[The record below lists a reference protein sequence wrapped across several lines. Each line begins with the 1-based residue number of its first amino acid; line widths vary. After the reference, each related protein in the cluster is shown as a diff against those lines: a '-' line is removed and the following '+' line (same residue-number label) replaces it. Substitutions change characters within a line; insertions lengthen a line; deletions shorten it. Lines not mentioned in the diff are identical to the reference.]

1 MPQNFLE
8 CDREQVFLMPPSLR
22 DWLPEDHFAWFV
34 IETVAGM
41 DLGAFYEAYRADGH
55 GRAAHEPAMMVSLLA
70 YAYATGVYSS
80 RGIVRHCRQDVAYRV
95 ITANRVADHATVA
108 RFVRRHE
115 VALAGLFTVVL
126 ELCDSAG
133 LVECG
138 VVALDGTKLSGNATR
153 ETSVDF
159 GRIASELIGFAI
171 ASDEAEDEEHGE
183 ARGDELPEEL
193 QTDEGRREWL
203 ARELAARRQAKRQSE
218 QEDKDDE
225 DEDEGED
232 GGEGG
237 ADSGPE
243 RGPGYEFDAERIVAR
258 VQGRDGWLLDAKRQL
273 DLKRWQAPAPVT
285 RAREERLWDA
295 AERLE
300 QDLAAVRAGNEAY
313 EQWRA
318 TATDRLGRSLSG
330 NRLPKPYTPPATPQ
344 TTVNLS
350 DPDTHLMK
358 GHKVFVQGYNAQAV
372 VDPNQIVIA
381 AEVSTEPVDFSA
393 LEPLMSAARRELE
406 RANVSTQ
413 PRVAVADAGFWN
425 EQQMDKLAADGIAV
439 LVPPESGKR
448 KGQRP
453 GWSGGRYSWMRGLL
467 TSDQGRELYR
477 LRRQVIE
484 PVFGHTKHNR
494 KFTQFHRR
502 GRGAVRTEWR
512 LLMMTHNLT
521 KLYRHQ
527 IATAGA

>member
-8 CDREQVFLMPPSLR
+8 CDREQAFLMPPSLR
-22 DWLPEDHFAWFV
+22 DWLPGDHLAWFV
-34 IETVAGM
+34 IETVARM
-41 DLGAFYEAYRADGH
+41 DLGAFYEAYRANGQ
-55 GRAAHEPAMMVSLLA
+55 GRAAHEPAMMVSLLT
-70 YAYATGVYSS
+70 YAYSTGVYSS
-80 RGIVRHCRQDVAYRV
+80 RGIERHCRQDIAYRV
-95 ITANRVADHATVA
+95 ITANRVPDHATVA

-115 VALAGLFTVVL
+115 VALAGLFTEVL

-138 VVALDGTKLSGNATR
+138 VVALDGTKLPGNATR

-159 GRIASELIGFAI
+159 GQIARELIGVAI
-171 ASDEAEDEEHGE
+171 ATDEAEDEEHGE

-193 QTDEGRREWL
+193 QTDEGRRAWL
-203 ARELAARRQAKRQSE
+203 ARELAARRQAER
-218 QEDKDDE
+218 EDQDE
-225 DEDEGED
+225 VQGED
-232 GGEGG
+232 GGESR
-237 ADSGPE
+237 AESEPE
-243 RGPGYEFDAERIVAR
+243 RGPGYEFDAEQIVAR

-273 DLKRWQAPAPVT
+273 DRERWQAPAPVS
-285 RAREERLWDA
+285 RAREDRLWDG

-300 QDLAAVRAGNEAY
+300 QDLAALRAGNEAY

-318 TATDRLGRSLSG
+318 TAKDRLGRSLSG

-358 GHKVFVQGYNAQAV
+358 GHKLFVQGYNAQAV
-372 VDPNQIVIA
+372 VNPKHIVIA

-406 RANVSTQ
+406 QASISTE
-413 PRVAVADAGFWN
+413 PRVAVADTGFWN
-425 EQQMDKLAADGIAV
+425 EQQMDKLAADGITV

-448 KGQRP
+448 KGPRP
-453 GWSGGRYSWMRGLL
+453 GWSGGRYNWMRALL
-467 TSDQGRELYR
+467 ASDQGRELYR
-477 LRRQVIE
+477 QRRQVIE

>member
-1 MPQNFLE
+1 
-8 CDREQVFLMPPSLR
+8 MPPSLR
-22 DWLPEDHFAWFV
+22 DWLPEDHLAWFV
-34 IETVAGM
+34 IDTVER
-41 DLGAFYEAYRADGH
+41 LELTPFYEAYRSDGH
-55 GRAAHEPAMMVSLLA
+55 GRAAYEPAMMVSLLA
-70 YAYATGVYSS
+70 YSYATGEYSS
-80 RGIVRHCRQDVAYRV
+80 RGIERHCRQDIAYRV
-95 ITANRVADHATVA
+95 ITANRVPDHATVA

-115 VALAGLFTVVL
+115 VALAGLFGEVL
-126 ELCDSAG
+126 ELCDGAG

-138 VVALDGTKLSGNATR
+138 VVALDGTKLRGNATR

-159 GRIASELIGFAI
+159 GQIAQELIEFAI
-171 ASDEAEDEEHGE
+171 ATDQAEDEEHGE

-193 QTDEGRREWL
+193 LTDEGRRAWL
-203 ARELAARRQAKRQSE
+203 ARELAARREAKRE
-218 QEDKDDE
+218 VE
-225 DEDEGED
+225 DEDD
-232 GGEGG
+232 ASGGH
-237 ADSGPE
+237 
-243 RGPGYEFDAERIVAR
+243 EFDAEQIVAR
-258 VQGRDGWLLDAKRQL
+258 VQGRDGWLLEGKRQL
-273 DLKRWQAPAPVT
+273 DRERWQTPAPVT
-285 RAREERLWDA
+285 RAREDRLWDA

-300 QDLAAVRAGNEAY
+300 QDLAALGRGNEAY

-358 GHKVFVQGYNAQAV
+358 GHKIFVQGYNAQAV

-393 LEPLMSAARRELE
+393 LEPLISAARRELE
-406 RANVSTQ
+406 HANISTR
-413 PRVAVADAGFWN
+413 PRVAVADTGFWN

-467 TSDQGRELYR
+467 ASDHGRELYR
-477 LRRQVIE
+477 QRRQVIE

-502 GRGAVRTEWR
+502 GRAAVRTEWR

>member
-1 MPQNFLE
+1 LKTG
-8 CDREQVFLMPPSLR
+8 RTS
-22 DWLPEDHFAWFV
+22 
-34 IETVAGM
+34 VAKS
-41 DLGAFYEAYRADGH
+41 DANHEA
-55 GRAAHEPAMMVSLLA
+55 
-70 YAYATGVYSS
+70 
-80 RGIVRHCRQDVAYRV
+80 
-95 ITANRVADHATVA
+95 
-108 RFVRRHE
+108 
-115 VALAGLFTVVL
+115 ALAGLFTEVL
-126 ELCDSAG
+126 ELCDRAG

-138 VVALDGTKLSGNATR
+138 VVVLDGTKLSGNATR

-159 GRIASELIGFAI
+159 GQIAQELIKVAI
-171 ASDEAEDEEHGE
+171 ATDEAEDEEHGE
-183 ARGDELPEEL
+183 ARGDELPDEL
-193 QTDEGRREWL
+193 LTDEGRRAWL
-203 ARELAARRQAKRQSE
+203 ARELAARRQAKR
-218 QEDKDDE
+218 EDEDDE
-225 DEDEGED
+225 DGDHGGGESGAESEPED
-232 GGEGG
+232 G
-237 ADSGPE
+237 A
-243 RGPGYEFDAERIVAR
+243 GYEFDAEQIVAR

-273 DLKRWQAPAPVT
+273 DLKRWRAPAPVS
-285 RAREERLWDA
+285 RAREDRLWDA

-300 QDLAAVRAGNEAY
+300 RDLAALRAGNEAY

-318 TATDRLGRSLSG
+318 TATDRLGRSLAG

-358 GHKVFVQGYNAQAV
+358 GHKIFVQGYNAQAV
-372 VDPNQIVIA
+372 VDEGQIVIA

-406 RANVSTQ
+406 HANITTR

-425 EQQMDKLAADGIAV
+425 EQQMDKLAVAGIAV

-453 GWSGGRYSWMRGLL
+453 GWSGGRYSWMRTLL
-467 TSDQGRELYR
+467 TSDRGRELYR
-477 LRRQVIE
+477 QRRQVIE

-502 GRGAVRTEWR
+502 GRAAVRTESR

-527 IATAGA
+527 TAIAGA

>member
-22 DWLPEDHFAWFV
+22 DWLPVDHLAWFV
-34 IETVAGM
+34 IETVAQM
-41 DLGAFYEAYRADGH
+41 DLGAFYEAYRPDGH
-55 GRAAHEPAMMVSLLA
+55 GRAAYEPTVMVSLLT
-70 YAYATGVYSS
+70 YAYSTGVYSS
-80 RGIVRHCRQDVAYRV
+80 RGIERHCRQDVAYRV
-95 ITANRVADHATVA
+95 ITANRVPDHATVA

-115 VALAGLFTVVL
+115 VALAGLFSEVL
-126 ELCDSAG
+126 ELCDRAG

-138 VVALDGTKLSGNATR
+138 VVALDGTKLRGNATR

-159 GRIASELIGFAI
+159 GQIAQELIGVAI
-171 ASDEAEDEEHGE
+171 ATDEAEDSEHGD

-193 QTDEGRREWL
+193 QTDQGRRAWL
-203 ARELAARRQAKRQSE
+203 ARELAARRQAKR
-218 QEDKDDE
+218 EDKGNDE
-225 DEDEGED
+225 DGD
-232 GGEGG
+232 GGESA
-237 ADSGPE
+237 ADNEPEQE
-243 RGPGYEFDAERIVAR
+243 RGSGYEFDAEQIVAR

-273 DLKRWQAPAPVT
+273 DRDRWQAPRMVK
-285 RAREERLWDA
+285 RGREGRLWDA

-300 QDLAAVRAGNEAY
+300 QDLAALRAGNEAY
-313 EQWRA
+313 QRWRA
-318 TATDRLGRSLSG
+318 TATDRLGRSLSAS
-330 NRLPKPYTPPATPQ
+330 RRPKPYTPPASPQ

-393 LEPLMSAARRELE
+393 LEPLMTAARRELE
-406 RANVSTQ
+406 HANIPSR
-413 PRVAVADAGFWN
+413 PRIAIADAGFWN
-425 EQQMDKLAADGIAV
+425 EQQLDQLAADGIAV

-453 GWSGGRYSWMRGLL
+453 GWSGGRYEWMRRLL
-467 TSDQGRELYR
+467 ASDHGHELYR
-477 LRRQVIE
+477 QRRQVIE

-527 IATAGA
+527 IATASA